1 MEGRELTPVESDKV
15 KSLALLALQVGTL
28 DEAGNH
34 SQATSGRNVLGL
46 SRGQASTQRLLVH
59 PGPALLELDVLE
71 DRQDLHVEGDIERPL
86 VLLYRPDVD
95 RREVRNLALLH
106 RP

>member
-1 MEGRELTPVESDKV
+1 MMYSITVRTNSKIKPVGFLYESLTLDIRKWTCPKCGTNHIRDVNAAINLKNYVPMEGRELTPVESDKV

-46 SRGQASTQRLLVH
+46 
-59 PGPALLELDVLE
+59 
-71 DRQDLHVEGDIERPL
+71 
-86 VLLYRPDVD
+86 
-95 RREVRNLALLH
+95 
-106 RP
+106 